1 MKYFCD
7 FFYYLWCLWACSKE
21 PASSINI
28 LNFLSFVSC
37 LPLPHEWKFSV
48 SMTFCW
54 DWAAFDRGRFIIF
67 VVFPVDLKHSVKL
80 RAVICRYFL
89 LISNSQWNSEPK
101 SFLLHDRII
110 ALSFSAAI
118 GVLLVVLGC
127 ALEEYGWVKRCWKFL
142 EHYL

>member
-1 MKYFCD
+1 MGMFERTCFICKYLKFP
-7 FFYYLWCLWACSKE
+7 FFRFM
-21 PASSINI
+21 SS
-28 LNFLSFVSC
+28 SST
-37 LPLPHEWKFSV
+37 WMQFSV

-80 RAVICRYFL
+80 RVVICRYFL

-127 ALEEYGWVKRCWKFL
+127 ALEEYGWVERCWKFL